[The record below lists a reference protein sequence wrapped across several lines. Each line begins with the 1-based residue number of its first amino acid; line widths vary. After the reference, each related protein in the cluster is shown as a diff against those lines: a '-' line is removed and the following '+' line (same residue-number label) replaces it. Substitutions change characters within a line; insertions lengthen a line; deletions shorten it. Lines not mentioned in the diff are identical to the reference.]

1 MCFHNSLKVCFKPLQ
16 AFSDTFNFLQY
27 DPLPIIVLK
36 NFQEYLVLQEE
47 KIEKSQNCKK
57 KHFKTFK
64 QA

>member
-1 MCFHNSLKVCFKPLQ
+1 MCFKPLQ